1 MSVYYDLYQNPPKK
15 GEQDERFHARV
26 LPKGTIPAEKFM
38 EIVHN
43 ATGFSE
49 AILRGTLQSVI
60 DELQRWLA
68 DGWIVEVG
76 ELGYFS
82 LSLECD
88 RLVEDKKE
96 IRSPSIRMR
105 NVNLRLSSKFRNRF
119 LTMELERKSSPYV
132 SHSGLTLEQRQQRLL
147 LHLDKLGCIIRTDYE
162 QLTGITKGQALADL
176 NRFIEEGIVR
186 KYGSG
191 KTVVYLKV

>member
-1 MSVYYDLYQNPPKK
+1 M
-15 GEQDERFHARV
+15 
-26 LPKGTIPAEKFM
+26 
-38 EIVHN
+38 
-43 ATGFSE
+43 
-49 AILRGTLQSVI
+49 
-60 DELQRWLA
+60 
-68 DGWIVEVG
+68 G

-147 LHLDKLGCIIRTDYE
+147 LHLDKHGCIIRTDYE

>member
-1 MSVYYDLYQNPPKK
+1 MNVYYVLYQNPPKK

-147 LHLDKLGCIIRTDYE
+147 LHLDKHGCIIRTDYE

>member
-1 MSVYYDLYQNPPKK
+1 
-15 GEQDERFHARV
+15 
-26 LPKGTIPAEKFM
+26 M

-147 LHLDKLGCIIRTDYE
+147 LHLDKHGCIIRTDYE